1 MTNRV
6 RIKIAITPA
15 ATANEIIGATAKSSQ
30 KKVNARTPIKT
41 TIIPPVGEAKLPP
54 ISDPAAFSVQAN
66 PKMMRYVNR
75 YYDLI
80 GMRSV
85 KQT

>member
-15 ATANEIIGATAKSSQ
+15 ATANEIIGATTKSSQ

-41 TIIPPVGEAKLPP
+41 TIIPPVGEAKLPL
-54 ISDPAAFSVQAN
+54 IRDPSAFSDQAD
-66 PKMMRYVNR
+66 PKTMRYVNS